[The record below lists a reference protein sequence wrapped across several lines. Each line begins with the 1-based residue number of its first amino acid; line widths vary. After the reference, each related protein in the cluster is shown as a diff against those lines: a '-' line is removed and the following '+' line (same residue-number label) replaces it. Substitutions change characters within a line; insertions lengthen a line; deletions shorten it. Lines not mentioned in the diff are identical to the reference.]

1 MFRLPVFK
9 TQTQKPLF
17 THLSVLK
24 AGVTTLLRRSV
35 EQASVFP
42 IQTRERSDKRGV
54 VPPVKGEANA
64 PELERPH
71 PVDEGIQGR
80 PAAQGPPATVGRA
93 QSVDIDLSGFDGS
106 EDPTIRPKLKDKGP
120 EPEIVFDRFGE
131 PDLRSLLARHQST
144 TRHMSSQS
152 VWKWL
157 CALGVVGGSRR
168 RPTRESDPDL
178 DLDDDEPQKSKS
190 AHGLGVIPQDPDLNE
205 VERLGSRNV
214 RGVGAF
220 LKRYRIKPY
229 FGEGPHV
236 RVTFATL
243 KRFIWQQIAACFERY
258 LHGHSKRDYHVAEL
272 RSRPVEWA
280 EDDTDFSWAL
290 LDRFNRELAFPARTT
305 LYVML
310 KITCLSETEWK
321 VELQGVRAAI
331 NTVEAPKMG
340 QTEKRRKRHRHSG
353 YRRPSPGT
361 RFT

>member
-17 THLSVLK
+17 THLSVLE
-24 AGVTTLLRRSV
+24 AGVTALLRRS
-35 EQASVFP
+35 ALPTSVFP
-42 IQTRERSDKRGV
+42 IQTRERSDKKGV

-64 PELERPH
+64 PGLERPH

-106 EDPTIRPKLKDKGP
+106 EDPTIRPKLKDNGP

-131 PDLRSLLARHQST
+131 PDLRSLLARHRST

-157 CALGVVGGSRR
+157 CALGVVG
-168 RPTRESDPDL
+168 ENI
-178 DLDDDEPQKSKS
+178 
-190 AHGLGVIPQDPDLNE
+190 H
-205 VERLGSRNV
+205 
-214 RGVGAF
+214 GVGAF
-220 LKRYRIKPY
+220 LKKYKIKSY
-229 FGEGPHV
+229 VGGPHV
-236 RVTFATL
+236 RVTFAML
-243 KRFIWQQIAACFERY
+243 KRFIWRQVATCFERY
-258 LHGHSKRDYHVAEL
+258 LRGCSKRGYHVAEL
-272 RSRPVEWA
+272 RSRPVDWA
-280 EDDTDFSWAL
+280 EEDTDFTRAL
-290 LDRFNRELAFPARTT
+290 LDRFNQEMAFSSRT

-310 KITCLSETEWK
+310 RITRLSEAEWK
-321 VELQGVRAAI
+321 IELQGVRAAI
-331 NTVEAPKMG
+331 NTVEVPKMG
-340 QTEKRRKRHRHSG
+340 QTKKRRERRRHSG